1 MQSLKLENALRNK
14 GKKESTAV
22 GFSGPATLRNAELS
36 FLIDEYHDL
45 EVLVRDLIW
54 EICKPF
60 CGKCE
65 KPCCR
70 ENICWETLDSLWLR
84 MVWESKH
91 LDINSYDESNGWLT
105 VNRCALETG
114 RTPLCYEFFCSKIM
128 SSFAGEYQRY
138 GVNVLG
144 DLISFVGRDALNKRH
159 LVTLSDPEEL
169 LCMNYGKIYERIL
182 KAHDALDDCI
192 YLIRNEKTP
201 MMPIYLQRSSGIQIL
216 RSTMCFKQ

>member
-70 ENICWETLDSLWLR
+70 ENICRETLDSLWLR

-105 VNRCALETG
+105 VDGCALETG
-114 RTPLCYEFFCSKIM
+114 RAPLCYEFFCSKIM

-192 YLIRNEKTP
+192 YLIRNDSASDSI
-201 MMPIYLQRSSGIQIL
+201 MRDLQSIQRVPRGL
-216 RSTMCFKQ
+216 S

>member
-1 MQSLKLENALRNK
+1 LEKALQGK
-14 GKKESTAV
+14 GKNEPASV
-22 GFSGPATLRNAELS
+22 GFSGAVPLQNAELS
-36 FLIDEYHDL
+36 FLIDEYSDL
-45 EVLVRDLIW
+45 EVLVRGLIW
-54 EICKPF
+54 ELCRPF

-70 ENICWETLDSLWLR
+70 EDICRETLDSLWLR

-91 LDINSYDESNGWLT
+91 LDSNGYDESNGWLT
-105 VNRCALETG
+105 VDGCALETG
-114 RTPLCYEFFCSKIM
+114 RDPLCYEFFCSKIM

-144 DLISFVGRDALNKRH
+144 NLISFVGRDALGKRH
-159 LVTLSDPEEL
+159 LVTLADPEEL

-192 YLIRNEKTP
+192 CLIRND
-201 MMPIYLQRSSGIQIL
+201 SACDSIL
-216 RSTMCFKQ
+216 RNLQSIQRVPKGLS